1 MAITNDRDAFPNWLR
16 LWLVVQAAGLAAASL
31 LDPDGVGWTRLVV
44 WGAIAVVLAFGM
56 WKHAKGAWVVA
67 VILAIW
73 SLIGSIPVVFVWTMD
88 FDRNLAWFL
97 WGLVLAVSD
106 LGILLSRQARD
117 WVNEPTERK
126 WHYVPDAKG

>member
-1 MAITNDRDAFPNWLR
+1 MATTTDRSSLPKWLD
-16 LWLVVQAAGLAAASL
+16 LWLSVQAAGFVVGPL
-31 LDPDGVGWTRLVV
+31 LDPDRFRWTTLAV
-44 WGAIAVVLAFGM
+44 WGAITAILAFGM
-56 WKHAKGAWVVA
+56 WKHANGAWVVA

-88 FDRNLAWFL
+88 LDRNFAWFL

-117 WVNEPTERK
+117 WVNEPTQRK
-126 WHYVPDAKG
+126 WTYVPNAK